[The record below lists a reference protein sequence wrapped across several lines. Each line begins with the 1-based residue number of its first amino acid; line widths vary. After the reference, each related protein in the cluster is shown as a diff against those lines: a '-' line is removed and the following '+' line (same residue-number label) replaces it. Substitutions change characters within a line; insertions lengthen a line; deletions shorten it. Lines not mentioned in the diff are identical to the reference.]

1 MLLVGNRIV
10 HVCLKSRPCDIKFQA
25 SYAAPLC
32 FLLSDI
38 EEFLQMRISFHVNI
52 YGTRMSVFAVR
63 EDGAGGGGGRATRVI
78 YYQ

>member
-1 MLLVGNRIV
+1 M
-10 HVCLKSRPCDIKFQA
+10 
-25 SYAAPLC
+25 PLC

-63 EDGAGGGGGRATRVI
+63 EDGAGGGGGRSGRGEV
-78 YYQ
+78 